1 MRPIKRVPP
10 PPPTNVPR
18 RGARPHAVEWRIAS
32 AGTALP
38 GGSRKLDMTPP
49 AVFAPPPPVAQ
60 QAAAPAPAPLPRPR
74 APFSRPRDARP
85 PLLTGRTIGVSLVIH
100 LLLVIAVLLAPRPEV
115 RRVVR
120 VDTGGHGPA
129 ESVEYL
135 SVGEWGGMATDPSA
149 SLPEPA
155 PITDATGITAAAVD
169 SAMRSLPSD
178 VVFPTRVPTGI
189 PQPAGGGVLPGA
201 APGVSGGV
209 PGGQGTQPGGTGPR
223 RSGPAGM
230 GPELGDPRLVVQPTA
245 VPERIPT
252 DEERYQEHF
261 AGRIRALNDSI
272 AGEAERRRR
281 ATDWTLTDRN
291 GRKWGINERGPVV
304 GGRNV
309 PLPVPIPVPRSAR
322 DREDEARRERDQRRD
337 IDRQADQTERERY
350 LRERGRA
357 IRERNDR
364 EREKGQT
371 TNPPPRGTQGDP

>member
-1 MRPIKRVPP
+1 
-10 PPPTNVPR
+10 
-18 RGARPHAVEWRIAS
+18 
-32 AGTALP
+32 
-38 GGSRKLDMTPP
+38 MTPP
-49 AVFAPPPPVAQ
+49 AVSAPPPPAAQ
-60 QAAAPAPAPLPRPR
+60 QQAVAPAPAPLPRPR

-85 PLLTGRTIGVSLVIH
+85 PLLTGRTIGISLGIH
-100 LLLVIAVLLAPRPEV
+100 LLLVIAVLLAPRPEFPP
-115 RRVVR
+115 RVAPEPVA
-120 VDTGGHGPA
+120 GPREA
-129 ESVEYL
+129 VEYL
-135 SVGEWGGMATDPSA
+135 SVGEWGGMATDPNA
-149 SLPEPA
+149 SLPQPA
-155 PITDATGITAAAVD
+155 PVTDATGISAAAVD
-169 SAMRSLPSD
+169 SAVRSLPSD

-189 PQPAGGGVLPGA
+189 LQPAGGRVLPGA
-201 APGVSGGV
+201 APFGGL

-252 DEERYQEHF
+252 DEERYQDHF

-337 IDRQADQTERERY
+337 IDRQADQAERERY

-357 IRERNDR
+357 IRERNER

-371 TNPPPRGTQGDP
+371 ASPPPGGTQGDP